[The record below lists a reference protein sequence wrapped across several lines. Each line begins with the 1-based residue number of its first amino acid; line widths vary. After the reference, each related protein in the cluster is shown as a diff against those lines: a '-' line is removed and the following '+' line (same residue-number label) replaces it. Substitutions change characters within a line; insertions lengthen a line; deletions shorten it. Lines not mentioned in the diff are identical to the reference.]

1 MSVNLGSSH
10 SRASELLSSTVKG
23 NKEVPR
29 FAILE
34 SSAVFV
40 MDFSYNRY
48 LTPIVVLCQ
57 HCENKLWYVPRKD
70 VEIPKAYLR
79 LRQDNLS
86 HLKTFE
92 QISREQK

>member
-10 SRASELLSSTVKG
+10 SRAPELLSPTVKW

-29 FAILE
+29 FVILE
-34 SSAVFV
+34 PSAGFV
-40 MDFSYNRY
+40 MDFSYNHY

-57 HCENKLWYVPRKD
+57 HCESKLWYVPRKD
-70 VEIPKAYLR
+70 VESPKAYLR
-79 LRQDNLS
+79 WRQANLS